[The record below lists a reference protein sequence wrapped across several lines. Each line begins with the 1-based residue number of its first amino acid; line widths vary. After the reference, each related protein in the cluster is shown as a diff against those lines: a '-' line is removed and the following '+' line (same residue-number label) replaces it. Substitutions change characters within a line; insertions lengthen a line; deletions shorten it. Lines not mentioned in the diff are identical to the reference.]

1 LSALGIGLADL
12 TAIRQRSVEVA
23 VTGEGVARA
32 TEVAEELA
40 EKAIAELGKHQGDVD
55 VTRRAHLRYDGTDT
69 TVPVQLGSADGMAA
83 EFARLHKAQFSF
95 LMDRPLIIEAVSV
108 EATARSAEA
117 TLPTVQRT
125 EPAAPIGTVRLYADG
140 WHDARLYQWES

>member
-1 LSALGIGLADL
+1 
-12 TAIRQRSVEVA
+12 
-23 VTGEGVARA
+23 
-32 TEVAEELA
+32 
-40 EKAIAELGKHQGDVD
+40 
-55 VTRRAHLRYDGTDT
+55 
-69 TVPVQLGSADGMAA
+69 A
-83 EFARLHKAQFSF
+83 EFERLHKAQFSF

-140 WHDARLYQWES
+140 WHDARLYQRESLAVDQVVEGPAIITEANSTTVVDPGWRARCIEQGHLVVERVRTQESAEVG